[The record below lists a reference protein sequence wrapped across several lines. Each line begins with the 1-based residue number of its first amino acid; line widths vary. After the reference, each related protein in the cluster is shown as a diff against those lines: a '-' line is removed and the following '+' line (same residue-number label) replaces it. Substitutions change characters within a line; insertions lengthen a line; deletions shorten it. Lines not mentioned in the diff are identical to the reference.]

1 MQRHTLGKS
10 IVGILLALVHGGPA
24 MAQPLPIGTSL
35 EDFFT
40 AAIENSPVLDISRER
55 WNIGDARKDAATG
68 QLLPQINATA
78 NISDNTRRETL
89 VTRNF
94 EGERYGVSMSQVL
107 FNWQAFEERRRM
119 ALLEDQSEAEYYAE
133 LALLLTDVA
142 DKYLAVLQAEDELRS
157 INSEHEAVSSQVN
170 QLQSLFDRQLVQVTD
185 LYESQARQAGIASQR
200 VDIESSLSLARSAL
214 RALTNV
220 ETGDLQR
227 LPDTIT
233 VEPLEGSISDWV
245 ARARE
250 QNLIIQA
257 RTHAYKAAQRQVSA
271 QRGTYM
277 PRVSLVVQQQ
287 ISNMGFDNIPIEEAE
302 STFVGIDLQM
312 PLFAGGSRRA
322 GVREAESMRSIAQSE
337 LRQTQLDILEDTRT
351 AYLQV
356 KAAEARIG
364 AAQVLVQST
373 RTSEEAMRRGFE
385 LGSVTSVDLLNS
397 LRNRFQAERDMQRA
411 RYDHLRANLALQREA
426 GDLDSDDLL
435 TISNMLVTP

>member
-1 MQRHTLGKS
+1 MQRHSLGKA
-10 IVGILLALVHGGPA
+10 IVGILFAFVQGGQAL
-24 MAQPLPIGTSL
+24 AQPLPVGTTL
-35 EDFFT
+35 EEFFT
-40 AAIENSPVLDISRER
+40 AALENSPVLDISRER
-55 WNIGDARKDAATG
+55 WNISDARKDAATG
-68 QLLPQINATA
+68 QLLPQLNATA
-78 NISDNTRRETL
+78 NMSDNTRREKL
-89 VTRNF
+89 VTRTY
-94 EGERYGVSMSQVL
+94 EGERYGLSMQQVL

-119 ALLEDQSEAEYYAE
+119 ALLEDQSEAEYYAQ
-133 LALLLTDVA
+133 LSLLLTDVA

-157 INSEHEAVSSQVN
+157 INSEYEAVSSQVN

-214 RALTNV
+214 RALANL

-233 VEPLEGSISDWV
+233 VEPLAGDLSEWV
-245 ARARE
+245 ERARG

-287 ISNMGFDNIPIEEAE
+287 ISNLGFDNIPIEEAE
-302 STFVGIDLQM
+302 STYVGIDLQM

-351 AYLQV
+351 AFLQV
-356 KAAEARIG
+356 KAAEARID
-364 AAQVLVQST
+364 AARVLVQST

-385 LGSVTSVDLLNS
+385 LGSVTSVDLLNA

-426 GDLDSDDLL
+426 GDLDSGDLL
-435 TISNMLVTP
+435 TISNMLVSP

>member
-1 MQRHTLGKS
+1 MQRYLLRKS
-10 IVGILLALVHGGPA
+10 VIGVLFAFVQAGPA
-24 MAQPLPIGTSL
+24 LAQPLPVGTTL
-35 EDFFT
+35 EEFFT
-40 AAIENSPVLDISRER
+40 AAIENSPALDISRER
-55 WNIGDARKDAATG
+55 WNISDARKDAATG

-78 NISDNTRRETL
+78 NVSDNTRREKL
-89 VTRNF
+89 VTRTY
-94 EGERYGVSMSQVL
+94 EGERFGASVSQVL
-107 FNWQAFEERRRM
+107 FNWQAFEERRRL
-119 ALLEDQSEAEYYAE
+119 ALLEDMSEAEYYAQ

-157 INSEHEAVSSQVN
+157 INSEYEAVTSQVN

-185 LYESQARQAGIASQR
+185 LYDAQAQQAGIASQR
-200 VDIESSLSLARSAL
+200 VDIESNLSLARSAL
-214 RALTNV
+214 RALANV
-220 ETGDLQR
+220 ETGELQR

-233 VEPLEGSISDWV
+233 VAPLEGDMNEWV
-245 ARARE
+245 DRARG
-250 QNLIIQA
+250 QNPIILA

-271 QRGTYM
+271 QRGAYM

-287 ISNMGFDNIPIEEAE
+287 QSNLGFDNTPIEEAE
-302 STFVGIDLQM
+302 TTYVGIDLQM

-337 LRQTQLDILEDTRT
+337 LRQTQLDILEETRT

-356 KAAEARIG
+356 KAAEARID

-385 LGSVTSVDLLNS
+385 LGTVTSVDLLNS

-426 GDLDSDDLL
+426 GDLDSGDLL
-435 TISNMLVTP
+435 TVSNMLVSP